1 MIPFKIW
8 WRSVYE
14 WLTRTE
20 PAFPT
25 VIGTKDRSL
34 HGKARR
40 KARRNG

>member
-1 MIPFKIW
+1 MGLKIW

-14 WLTRTE
+14 WLTRVE

-25 VIGTKDRSL
+25 VTNPGKDRTL

-40 KARRNG
+40 KARRG